1 MKHANF
7 MRLIRKSWLTSALL
21 AIAALAAAR
30 PPVRSQA
37 GSSWTVETVLAQL
50 DRAAGDFHALTADL
64 EHTKVTVVVDDKSTE
79 TGQIFVRRD
88 DKMRIDITKPDPR
101 TILRNGGTLYVYT
114 PKIKRVEEFDL
125 GKRKAL
131 VDQYVLLG
139 FGTKGSDLRK
149 NYLITLQSEEALD
162 NRKTLLLELTPK
174 SDQVREQ
181 ISKIQMWI
189 DESAWVPVQQK
200 FYETGSGDYFIFHYT
215 NVVRNTRLS
224 DSLFKPDWP
233 KGVTKIKPHV

>member
-1 MKHANF
+1 MK
-7 MRLIRKSWLTSALL
+7 LIRKSWL
-21 AIAALAAAR
+21 ALALVVLATLAVAQ
-30 PPVRSQA
+30 PPARSQA
-37 GSSWTVETVLAQL
+37 GRNWTAETVLAQL
-50 DRAAGDFHALTADL
+50 DRTAGDFHTLMADL

-101 TILRNGGTLYVYT
+101 TILRDGGTLFVYT
-114 PKIKRVEEFDL
+114 PKIKRVEEYDL
-125 GKRKAL
+125 GKRKTL

-139 FGTKGSDLRK
+139 FGTKGSDLKK
-149 NYLITLQSEEALD
+149 NYLITLQSEETLD
-162 NRKTLLLELTPK
+162 NRKTLLLELIPK
-174 SDQVREQ
+174 SDQVRDQ

-200 FYETGSGDYFIFHYT
+200 FFETGSGDYFIFHYT

-224 DSLFKPDWP
+224 DSLFKPNWP
-233 KGVTKIKPHV
+233 KGVTKIKPHA

>member
-1 MKHANF
+1 MKHANL
-7 MRLIRKSWLTSALL
+7 MRLVCKSWPALAL
-21 AIAALAAAR
+21 VAIASLAAAR
-30 PPVRSQA
+30 PPARSQA
-37 GSSWTVETVLAQL
+37 GRSWTIETVLAQL
-50 DRAAGDFHALTADL
+50 DRTARDFHTLTADL

-88 DKMRIDITKPDPR
+88 DKMRINVTTPDPR

-114 PKIKRVEEFDL
+114 PKIKRVEEYDL
-125 GKRKAL
+125 GKRKSL
-131 VDQYVLLG
+131 VDKYVLLG

-149 NYLITLQSEEALD
+149 NYLITLQSEETLD

-174 SDQVREQ
+174 SDQVRDQ
-181 ISKIQMWI
+181 IAKIQMWI

-215 NVVRNTRLS
+215 NVVRNTRLG
-224 DSLFKPDWP
+224 DSLFKPNWP
-233 KGVTKIKPHV
+233 KDTTKIKPHA